1 MIANSFNDFIAK
13 TESGIREALNTEEG
27 QKITKMVLAEALKKN
42 PAMTPEEWQ
51 QMKSEFM
58 TFIFCQFVTET
69 PAAMEELGTHVYNEL
84 RA

>member
-1 MIANSFNDFIAK
+1 MIAKSFNEFVGKA
-13 TESGIREALNTEEG
+13 EVAIREALNNEAG
-27 QKITKMVLAEALKKN
+27 QEITKKLLAEALKKN
-42 PAMTPEEWQ
+42 PDMTPEEWQ

-58 TFIFCQFVTET
+58 TFIFCQFVKET

>member
-1 MIANSFNDFIAK
+1 MIANSFNEFVAK
-13 TESGIREALNTEEG
+13 TEAGIREALNTEAG
-27 QKITKMVLAEALKKN
+27 QNITKMVLAEALKKN

-58 TFIFCQFVTET
+58 TFIFCQFVTGT
-69 PAAMEELGTHVYNEL
+69 PEAMEELGTHVYNEL